1 MRKILSAALV
11 AVTLLL
17 ILAAP
22 SDAGGRRG
30 HWHGHR
36 HGGVRLFVG
45 VGPVFGYG
53 PYPYWRYP
61 YYYGYSPYGYSP
73 YGYSPYVYTPP
84 TVVVQEP
91 PVYVQQQPAPAAPA
105 APAAP
110 PAAQATPPE
119 GYWYYCASAREYY
132 PSVPTCSE
140 AWIKVP
146 PRQE

>member
-1 MRKILSAALV
+1 MRKVLSAALV
-11 AVTLLL
+11 TVTLLL

-45 VGPVFGYG
+45 LGPAFWYG

-61 YYYGYSPYGYSP
+61 YPYYYGYSPD
-73 YGYSPYVYTPP
+73 VYTPP

-91 PVYVQQQPAPAAPA
+91 PVYVQQQPAPAV
-105 APAAP
+105 P
-110 PAAQATPPE
+110 PATGQAAPPE
-119 GYWYYCASAREYY
+119 GYWYYCASARGYY